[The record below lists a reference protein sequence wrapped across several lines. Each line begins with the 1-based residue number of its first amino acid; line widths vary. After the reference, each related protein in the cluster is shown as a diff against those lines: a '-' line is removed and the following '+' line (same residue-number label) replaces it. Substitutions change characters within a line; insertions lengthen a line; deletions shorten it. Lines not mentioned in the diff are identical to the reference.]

1 MAVRTEIV
9 LECVLKSTWF
19 SFWCRA
25 ARCGGC
31 VCIKIHVLIGIKAFS
46 SLLCSLADPNSSQ
59 ASATGTEPVRI
70 TRTATDNQNGKFPLL
85 PLPTAAGLRVSSRQC
100 I

>member
-9 LECVLKSTWF
+9 LDYVLKSTWF

-25 ARCGGC
+25 ARCGVC
-31 VCIKIHVLIGIKAFS
+31 VYKIHVLIGIKAFS

-59 ASATGTEPVRI
+59 ASATGSEPVRI
-70 TRTATDNQNGKFPLL
+70 TRTAIDNQNGKFPFL